1 MESLLL
7 GATVVDLAAVVALAW
22 VVVRGARER
31 ELALATQ
38 REALQRLRAEL
49 THLLEEAERRARRLE
64 QAVGGGDEGRSARR
78 GAPASPASAP
88 VASSPDLAELR
99 LRRELELSLGTG
111 RLA

>member
-7 GATVVDLAAVVALAW
+7 GATAVDLAAVVALAW

-49 THLLEEAERRARRLE
+49 THLLEEAERRARLLE
-64 QAVGGGDEGRSARR
+64 RAVGGGDEGRGGRR
-78 GAPASPASAP
+78 GAPASAP